1 MEELITRY
9 GIDCQTDNNYVEYLT
24 ASLSDWREI
33 INLYVDED
41 EQITDLNDVRRY
53 VDELD
58 YETIDLMIGHAIEGD
73 YDHLASV
80 EFGDVLVNNDN
91 FVITN
96 KQRDKLDQN
105 LFEPA
110 KAQQQLASMV
120 ALRQEV

>member
-120 ALRQEV
+120 ALR

>member
-9 GIDCQTDNNYVEYLT
+9 GIDTQADENYVEYLT
-24 ASLSDWREI
+24 ANLSDWRKI

-58 YETIDLMIGHAIEGD
+58 YKTIDLMIGHAIEGD
-73 YDHLASV
+73 YDDLASV

-91 FVITN
+91 FVISNT
-96 KQRDKLDQN
+96 QRDELDQN

-110 KAQQQLASMV
+110 KAQQQLARMV
-120 ALRQEV
+120 ALR